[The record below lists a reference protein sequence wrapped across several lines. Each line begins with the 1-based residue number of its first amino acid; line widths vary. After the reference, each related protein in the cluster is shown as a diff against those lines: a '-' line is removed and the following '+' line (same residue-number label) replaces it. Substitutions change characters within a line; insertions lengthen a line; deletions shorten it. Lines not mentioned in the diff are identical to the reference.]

1 MAEGHQETPGTG
13 LIPPSHFM
21 LRPSRTLGAELAAE
35 RRRSQVLEAELEA
48 ERRRSQA
55 LEAKLVAERRR
66 SQALEA
72 ELVAERGRSK
82 ALEAE
87 LEALRGCGQA
97 LEAELE
103 ALRGR
108 GQAQGAE
115 LGAGQPLGQVLL
127 QAQLSALSHIL
138 TLQERELDLEVSP
151 PGPCP
156 PRVGTLLGRW
166 RQKVFV
172 LLVQLQ
178 VQEEALRSLRGQVR
192 ALGTAVAAG
201 TRRVTRL
208 ELQLHEGE
216 KLRGGRQAG
225 SAGSPGDKSH
235 QQLGDNE
242 RLPEPGGTERL
253 VAPEWL
259 RWPQDLAG
267 DNPVTQ
273 VTQPVAGGW
282 RGAVA
287 LAGTRKQ
294 GTPRGDGTGTSR
306 VALAALVTQLQAL
319 GAAILG
325 DTGDTSEPP

>member
-1 MAEGHQETPGTG
+1 MAEGHQETAGTG

-35 RRRSQVLEAELEA
+35 RRRSQALGEELEA

-55 LEAKLVAERRR
+55 LGEELEALRGRSQVLEAELVAERRR
-66 SQALEA
+66 SQI
-72 ELVAERGRSK
+72 
-82 ALEAE
+82 LEAE
-87 LEALRGCGQA
+87 LEVVRGRSKA

-115 LGAGQPLGQVLL
+115 PGAGQPLGQVLL

-216 KLRGGRQAG
+216 RLRRDGQGWWPRSGHGGPRT
-225 SAGSPGDKSH
+225 
-235 QQLGDNE
+235 
-242 RLPEPGGTERL
+242 R
-253 VAPEWL
+253 
-259 RWPQDLAG
+259 
-267 DNPVTQ
+267 Q
-273 VTQPVAGGW
+273 VTTA
-282 RGAVA
+282 A
-287 LAGTRKQ
+287 LAGTREQ
-294 GTPRGDGTGTSR
+294 VTRDTAASGTPRWGGRGGDGVTVSPLVSPPGDPPWGRDGDQQSGPGR
-306 VALAALVTQLQAL
+306 AGDAAA
-319 GAAILG
+319 GSG
-325 DTGDTSEPP
+325 RRHPW